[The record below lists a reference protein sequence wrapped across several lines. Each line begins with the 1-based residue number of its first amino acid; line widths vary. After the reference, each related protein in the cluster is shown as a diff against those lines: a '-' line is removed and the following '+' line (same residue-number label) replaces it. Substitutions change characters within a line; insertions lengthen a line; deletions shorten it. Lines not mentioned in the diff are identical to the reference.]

1 MLKSKKSAFEETASR
16 SRLDMTERLE
26 LSDHDFKTTIINTL
40 RVLMNKVDSI
50 QRIDCNV
57 WRDGNSKKEPEKY

>member
-1 MLKSKKSAFEETASR
+1 
-16 SRLDMTERLE
+16 MTKMLE

-40 RVLMNKVDSI
+40 RVLMDKVDSI
-50 QRIDCNV
+50 TRTDCNV